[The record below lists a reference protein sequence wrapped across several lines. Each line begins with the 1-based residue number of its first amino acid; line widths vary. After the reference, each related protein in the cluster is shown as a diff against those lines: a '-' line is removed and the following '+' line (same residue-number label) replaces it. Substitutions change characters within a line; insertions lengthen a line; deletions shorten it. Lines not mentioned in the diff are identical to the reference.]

1 MGKTILYISYDG
13 LTDPL
18 GQSQVI
24 PYLAGLAAREHI
36 IHVVSAEKKDRFAAG
51 SSFLRRR
58 LKEMKIHWHPVSYS
72 NKYPGLSAY
81 LTYRRLRSEAVQL
94 LISSRPHIVH
104 CRSYIPALIGLEFK
118 KESAIKF
125 LFDMRGFWADERV
138 EGGIWNMQ
146 HWWYRKAYDFFKRK
160 EAAFLSA
167 SDAII
172 SLTENARMDLLQRH
186 LPSLTAEKITVI
198 PCCADLDFFSE
209 KNAAPN
215 RIALRN
221 EIGIGAEDYIL
232 CYAGSVGS
240 WYLLKE
246 MLQFYKHLHDIL
258 PAAKFLIITLD
269 NPELIRQQASQ
280 LQLPPGCLF
289 IRESARIMMPRYLS
303 IANAAVFFIKNS
315 FSKKA
320 SSPTKMGEF
329 MSMGIPMVCN
339 AGIGD
344 VDSIMQTTQAGI
356 VLSALDDASMKEGAA
371 RLLNTTFSRQAII
384 SAAQYYSLKKG
395 IQLYHQVYTS
405 C

>member
-24 PYLAGLAAREHI
+24 PYLAGLAEQGHT
-36 IHVVSAEKKDRFAAG
+36 IHVVSAEKNDRYAAG
-51 SSFLRRR
+51 SDFLRRR
-58 LKEMKIHWHPVSYS
+58 LKEMKLRWHPVSYS

-94 LISSRPHIVH
+94 LINCRPDIVH

-118 KESAIKF
+118 QHSSIKF
-125 LFDMRGFWADERV
+125 IFDMRGFWADERV

-146 HWWYRKAYDFFKRK
+146 QLWYRKAYDFFKRK
-160 EAAFLSA
+160 ETAFLSA

-172 SLTENARMDLLQRH
+172 SLTENARIDLLQRN
-186 LPSLTAEKITVI
+186 LPSVTEKKITVI

-209 KNAAPN
+209 RNATTSWLG
-215 RIALRN
+215 LRK
-221 EIGIGAEDYIL
+221 EIGIGTEDFIL

-246 MLQFYKHLHDIL
+246 MLQFYKYLLDIL
-258 PAAKFLIITLD
+258 PAAKFLILTLD
-269 NPELIRQQASQ
+269 DPELIRKQASQ
-280 LQLPPGCLF
+280 LGLPADNLF
-289 IRESARIMMPRYLS
+289 IRPSARIMMPRYLS
-303 IANAAVFFIKNS
+303 IVNAAVFFIKNS

-356 VLSALDDASMKEGAA
+356 VLASLDDQSLKDGAA
-371 RLLNTTFSRQAII
+371 QLLNTTFSRQAII
-384 SAAQYYSLKKG
+384 EAAQYYSLKKG
-395 IQLYHQVYTS
+395 VRLYHQVYTS